1 MRRHGHLSERRVPN
15 GEVAEKLMAQIRKE
29 VEQEKAAKVTDEA
42 AAGQADERRRRV
54 GRRRGPAPVEEA
66 EAPPSAAAATAV
78 ATTAA
83 VMLPP
88 ASGGRAVGRWR
99 HAEGVV
105 CQCRGVDAGATPI
118 TPRGN
123 SNVVGPDLTRLAR
136 IAAVKKKKRKD

>member
-1 MRRHGHLSERRVPN
+1 
-15 GEVAEKLMAQIRKE
+15 MAKGG
-29 VEQEKAAKVTDEA
+29 V
-42 AAGQADERRRRV
+42 
-54 GRRRGPAPVEEA
+54 GPAPVEEA

-136 IAAVKKKKRKD
+136 IAAVQKRKQKD